1 MQSIIIPVFS
11 LTWPFRNHSNIK
23 TFLIIIN
30 AENFLNISFN
40 IFVESV
46 IFPPPPPK
54 KLAAFIWNKNKS
66 IYCNFWST
74 YINKSINFFHWKN
87 ISVPCIYKHQ

>member
-23 TFLIIIN
+23 TFLIIIIN

-46 IFPPPPPK
+46 IPPPPQ
-54 KLAAFIWNKNKS
+54 KNEQHLFEIK
-66 IYCNFWST
+66 IKVFT
-74 YINKSINFFHWKN
+74 VTFDLLI
-87 ISVPCIYKHQ
+87 